1 MLQVTNGSVTITVTK
16 GAFKN
21 FYERCGFH
29 AVAAEDGAEG
39 AGVVDTQPTPETPPP
54 GDSSHQET
62 AESGEVHEDADEDGE
77 EDEEDADE
85 VDLSE
90 IPLGEMSFD
99 QLNDYADQLEL
110 DHDGIRS
117 KKELRA
123 LIREHLKK

>member
-1 MLQVTNGSVTITVTK
+1 MLQVTNGVVTLTVTN
-16 GAFKN
+16 GAFKS
-21 FYERCGFH
+21 FYEHNGFH
-29 AVAAEDGAEG
+29 AVDGEDGHEE
-39 AGVVDTQPTPETPPP
+39 AGKVDTHPTPETGHP
-54 GDSSHQET
+54 GHSSQQELRQDI
-62 AESGEVHEDADEDGE
+62 DAPEDEDEDDEDYTE
-77 EDEEDADE
+77 EA

-99 QLNDYADQLEL
+99 QLNEYADQLEL

>member
-1 MLQVTNGSVTITVTK
+1 MLQVTNGVVTLTVTK
-16 GAFKN
+16 GAFKS
-21 FYERCGFH
+21 FYEHNGFH
-29 AVAAEDGAEG
+29 AVDGENG
-39 AGVVDTQPTPETPPP
+39 HEEAGKVDTHPAPETGHPCH
-54 GDSSHQET
+54 SSQQELRQDT
-62 AESGEVHEDADEDGE
+62 DAPEDEDGDDDDDT
-77 EDEEDADE
+77 EDD

-99 QLNDYADQLEL
+99 QLNEYADQLEL

>member
-1 MLQVTNGSVTITVTK
+1 MLQVTNGVVTLTVTN
-16 GAFKN
+16 GAFKS
-21 FYERCGFH
+21 FYEHNGFH
-29 AVAAEDGAEG
+29 AVDGEDGHEE
-39 AGVVDTQPTPETPPP
+39 AGKVDTHPTPETGHP
-54 GDSSHQET
+54 GHSSQQELRQDI
-62 AESGEVHEDADEDGE
+62 DAPEDEDE
-77 EDEEDADE
+77 DDEDDDEEA

-99 QLNDYADQLEL
+99 QLNEYADQLEL

>member
-1 MLQVTNGSVTITVTK
+1 MLQVTNGVVTLTVTK
-16 GAFKN
+16 GAFKS
-21 FYERCGFH
+21 FYEHNGFH
-29 AVAAEDGAEG
+29 AVDGEDGHEE
-39 AGVVDTQPTPETPPP
+39 AGKVDTHPALETGHPGNSSQQELRQDTDAPE
-54 GDSSHQET
+54 
-62 AESGEVHEDADEDGE
+62 DEDGDD
-77 EDEEDADE
+77 EDDTEDY

-99 QLNDYADQLEL
+99 QLNEYADQLEL

>member
-1 MLQVTNGSVTITVTK
+1 MLQVTNGSVTITVTN

-29 AVAAEDGAEG
+29 AVAAEDGHG
-39 AGVVDTQPTPETPPP
+39 DAGVVVTHPAPET
-54 GDSSHQET
+54 GHSGHSSQQEMGQDT
-62 AESGEVHEDADEDGE
+62 EDAEDEADGDE
-77 EDEEDADE
+77 EDEDD

-90 IPLGEMSFD
+90 IPLGDMSFD

>member
-1 MLQVTNGSVTITVTK
+1 MLQVTNGVVTLTVTK
-16 GAFKN
+16 GAFKS
-21 FYERCGFH
+21 FYEHNGFH
-29 AVAAEDGAEG
+29 AADGEDGHEE
-39 AGVVDTQPTPETPPP
+39 AGKVDTHPAP
-54 GDSSHQET
+54 GTGHSDHSSQQELRQDT
-62 AESGEVHEDADEDGE
+62 DASEDEDGDDDDDT
-77 EDEEDADE
+77 EDD

-99 QLNDYADQLEL
+99 QLNEYADQLEL

>member
-1 MLQVTNGSVTITVTK
+1 MLQVTNGVVTLTVTK
-16 GAFKN
+16 GAFKS
-21 FYERCGFH
+21 FYEHNGFH
-29 AVAAEDGAEG
+29 TVDGEDGHG
-39 AGVVDTQPTPETPPP
+39 DAGVVVTHPAPETGHSGHSSQQEMGQDTNDAEDEAD
-54 GDSSHQET
+54 GD
-62 AESGEVHEDADEDGE
+62 E
-77 EDEEDADE
+77 EDEDD

>member
-1 MLQVTNGSVTITVTK
+1 MLQVTNGVVTLTVTN
-16 GAFKN
+16 GAFKS
-21 FYERCGFH
+21 FYEHNGFH
-29 AVAAEDGAEG
+29 AVDGEDGHEE
-39 AGVVDTQPTPETPPP
+39 AGKVDTHPTHETGHPGHSSQQELRQDTDAPE
-54 GDSSHQET
+54 
-62 AESGEVHEDADEDGE
+62 DEDEDDEDDTE
-77 EDEEDADE
+77 EA

-99 QLNDYADQLEL
+99 QLNEYADQLEL

>member
-1 MLQVTNGSVTITVTK
+1 MLQVTNGVVTLTVTK
-16 GAFKN
+16 GAFKS
-21 FYERCGFH
+21 FYEHNGFH
-29 AVAAEDGAEG
+29 TVDGEDVHGE
-39 AGVVDTQPTPETPPP
+39 AGVVTTHPAPETGHP
-54 GDSSHQET
+54 GHSSQQKI
-62 AESGEVHEDADEDGE
+62 AEDTEDAEDEADGDEDDT
-77 EDEEDADE
+77 EDD

-110 DHDGIRS
+110 DHEGIRS

>member
-1 MLQVTNGSVTITVTK
+1 MLQVTNGVVTLTVTK
-16 GAFKN
+16 GAFKS
-21 FYERCGFH
+21 FYEHNGFH
-29 AVAAEDGAEG
+29 TVDGEDVHGE
-39 AGVVDTQPTPETPPP
+39 AGVVTTHPAPETGHP
-54 GDSSHQET
+54 GHSSQQKIVEDT
-62 AESGEVHEDADEDGE
+62 EDAEDEADGDEDDT
-77 EDEEDADE
+77 EDD

-110 DHDGIRS
+110 DHEGIRS

>member
-1 MLQVTNGSVTITVTK
+1 MLQVTNGVVTLTVTK
-16 GAFKN
+16 GAFKS
-21 FYERCGFH
+21 FYEHNGFH
-29 AVAAEDGAEG
+29 TVDGEDGHGEAGVGSYHPGPEDAEDE
-39 AGVVDTQPTPETPPP
+39 
-54 GDSSHQET
+54 
-62 AESGEVHEDADEDGE
+62 ADG
-77 EDEEDADE
+77 DEEDDTE
-85 VDLSE
+85 DDVDLSE

>member
-1 MLQVTNGSVTITVTK
+1 MLQVTNGAVTLTVTK
-16 GAFKN
+16 GAFKS
-21 FYERCGFH
+21 FYAPNGFH
-29 AVAAEDGAEG
+29 AVDGEDGHEE
-39 AGVVDTQPTPETPPP
+39 AGVVTTHPTPET
-54 GDSSHQET
+54 GHSGHSSQQELRQSVDDT
-62 AESGEVHEDADEDGE
+62 EDEDEDGE
-77 EDEEDADE
+77 EDTEES

-99 QLNDYADQLEL
+99 QLNEYADQLEL

>member
-1 MLQVTNGSVTITVTK
+1 MLQVTNGVVTLTVTK
-16 GAFKN
+16 GAFKS
-21 FYERCGFH
+21 FYEHNGFH
-29 AVAAEDGAEG
+29 AVDGEDGHEE
-39 AGVVDTQPTPETPPP
+39 AGEVLTHPAPETGHP
-54 GDSSHQET
+54 GHSSQQELRQDT
-62 AESGEVHEDADEDGE
+62 DAPEGEDGDDEDDT
-77 EDEEDADE
+77 EDD

-99 QLNDYADQLEL
+99 QLNEYADQLEL

>member
-1 MLQVTNGSVTITVTK
+1 MLQVTNGVVTLTVTK
-16 GAFKN
+16 GAFKS
-21 FYERCGFH
+21 FYEHNGFH
-29 AVAAEDGAEG
+29 TVDGEDGHGEAEVVTTHPAPETGHPGHSSQQEMEQDTEDAEDE
-39 AGVVDTQPTPETPPP
+39 
-54 GDSSHQET
+54 
-62 AESGEVHEDADEDGE
+62 ADG
-77 EDEEDADE
+77 DEEDDTE
-85 VDLSE
+85 DDVDLSE

>member
-1 MLQVTNGSVTITVTK
+1 MLQVTNGVVTLTVTK
-16 GAFKN
+16 GAFKS
-21 FYERCGFH
+21 FYEHNGFH
-29 AVAAEDGAEG
+29 TVDGEDGHEE
-39 AGVVDTQPTPETPPP
+39 AGKVDTHPAPET
-54 GDSSHQET
+54 GHLGHSSQQELRQDT
-62 AESGEVHEDADEDGE
+62 DAPEDEDGDDDDDT
-77 EDEEDADE
+77 EDD

-99 QLNDYADQLEL
+99 QLNEYADQLEL

>member
-1 MLQVTNGSVTITVTK
+1 MLQVTNGVVTLTVTK
-16 GAFKN
+16 GAFKS
-21 FYERCGFH
+21 FYEHNGFH
-29 AVAAEDGAEG
+29 TVDGADGTEE
-39 AGVVDTQPTPETPPP
+39 AGVVTTHPTPGMVHP
-54 GDSSHQET
+54 GDSSQQKIVEDT
-62 AESGEVHEDADEDGE
+62 EDAEDEADGDEDDT
-77 EDEEDADE
+77 EDD

-110 DHDGIRS
+110 DHEGIRS